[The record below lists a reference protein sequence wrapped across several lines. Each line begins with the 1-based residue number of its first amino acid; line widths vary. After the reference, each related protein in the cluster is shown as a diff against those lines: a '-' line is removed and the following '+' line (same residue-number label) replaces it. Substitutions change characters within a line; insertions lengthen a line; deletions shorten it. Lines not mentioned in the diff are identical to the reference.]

1 MAVSVF
7 QGGSDSLS
15 AERQSRL
22 QHFASTQACGTSS
35 VVSLAQK
42 HPAHSLWLL
51 FQGQVC
57 VVQPETQ
64 YIAEYSMY
72 NITLIH

>member
-22 QHFASTQACGTSS
+22 QHFASTQACGTNS
-35 VVSLAQK
+35 VVSLVQK
-42 HPAHSLWLL
+42 HPVHSLWLL

-57 VVQPETQ
+57 VVQPEIQ
-64 YIAEYSMY
+64 CIAEYRY
-72 NITLIH
+72 V